1 MHMHMRMHMHMHM
14 HIFTWV
20 SPPPPQ
26 VNLLPSDEPQDVYA
40 GVRSLVERKVHD
52 DAADA
57 DEPNQPL
64 AMQLVGLITRKVV
77 KQTVMTSVY
86 GVTFIGAKRQ
96 VENRCVQHTE
106 AYSLLTTHYSPLTT
120 HHSLR
125 TTHYPLLTTPYSL
138 RTTHYPL
145 PTTGCT
151 S

>member
-1 MHMHMRMHMHMHM
+1 MCL
-14 HIFTWV
+14 
-20 SPPPPQ
+20 PPPQ

-64 AMQLVGLITRKVV
+64 AMKLVGLITRKVV

-96 VENRCVQHTE
+96 VENRCVRRAAHRGLLTTY
-106 AYSLLTTHYSPLTT
+106 YSLLTTHYA
-120 HHSLR
+120 LR
-125 TTHYPLLTTPYSL
+125 TTHY
-138 RTTHYPL
+138 
-145 PTTGCT
+145 
-151 S
+151 